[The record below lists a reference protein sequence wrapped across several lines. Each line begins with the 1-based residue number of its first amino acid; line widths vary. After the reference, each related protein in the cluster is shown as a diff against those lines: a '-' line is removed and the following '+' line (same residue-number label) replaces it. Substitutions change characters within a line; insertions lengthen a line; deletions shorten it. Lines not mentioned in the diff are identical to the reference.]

1 MEERAVATD
10 PVRQVRE
17 DETDS
22 PYDLNLRK
30 ALIRLAAAP
39 PSIDA
44 PYVTVSLDWRPE
56 GSQPHTRYARQVFA
70 EQMERILA
78 DYEPHTL
85 AHDSLTADVER
96 IAGWLDSQVDPSTHG
111 VFIVACLN
119 TNVFHALS
127 LNIPLETRVV
137 VGPTPALTML
147 GRLAE
152 DYASFAVIHADQH
165 DGYIEFFSQAT
176 RERGVSLKGS
186 VFPRLHQ
193 QGGFSQRRFQ
203 NRANEKVDAFARAIA
218 EEARKALEDS
228 PVEMIVLAGDEIMT
242 SALNDAMHQTLKER
256 VIGIVPVDIRAN
268 SDELLEAVLPL
279 VAEAE
284 RAQELDAVQRVN
296 DGQGP
301 GGHATAGAEDVLIA
315 LQSGQVMTLV
325 MNDDFHGPGWA
336 DYTMPVFGTGKPP
349 KKHPAGG
356 EVDQIVEVALEEEI
370 VRLAVQTG
378 ADIEIVHSSVPVETD
393 GDAPVRKADDD
404 FPRSEAAQA
413 LDQLGGVAAIL
424 RFALS
429 DEQSVADA

>member
-1 MEERAVATD
+1 MATD
-10 PVRQVRE
+10 PVRQIHE

-30 ALIRLAAAP
+30 ALVRLAAAP
-39 PSIDA
+39 PSTDA
-44 PYVTVSLDWRPE
+44 PYLTVSLDWRPE

-78 DYEPHTL
+78 GYEPHTL

-96 IAGWLDSQVDPSTHG
+96 IAGWLDSQVDPSAHG

-203 NRANEKVDAFARAIA
+203 NRASEKVDAFARAIA
-218 EEARKALEDS
+218 EEARKALEDT

-242 SALNDAMHQTLKER
+242 SALNDAMHQTLTER

-268 SDELLEAVLPL
+268 TDELLEAVLPL
-279 VAEAE
+279 VTEAE
-284 RAQELDAVQRVN
+284 RAQELDAVQRVS

-301 GGHATAGAEDVLIA
+301 GGHATAGAEDVLVA

-356 EVDQIVEVALEEEI
+356 EADQIVEVALEDEI

-378 ADIEIVHSSVPVETD
+378 ADIEIVRSSVPVETD

-404 FPRSEAAQA
+404 FPRSEAAQT

-424 RFALS
+424 RFTLS

>member
-1 MEERAVATD
+1 MEERDVATD
-10 PVRQVRE
+10 PVRQIHE

-30 ALIRLAAAP
+30 ALVRLAAAP
-39 PSIDA
+39 PSTDA
-44 PYVTVSLDWRPE
+44 PYLTVSLDWRPE

-70 EQMERILA
+70 EQMEQVIA
-78 DYEPHTL
+78 GYEPHTL
-85 AHDSLTADVER
+85 AYDSLTADIER
-96 IAGWLDSQVDPSTHG
+96 ISGWLDGQVDPSAHG

-165 DGYIEFFSQAT
+165 NGYIQFFSQGT
-176 RERGVSLKGS
+176 REHGVSLKGS
-186 VFPRLHQ
+186 VYPRNHQ
-193 QGGFSQRRFQ
+193 QGGFSQQRFQ
-203 NRANEKVDAFARAIA
+203 NRAGEKVDAFARAIA
-218 EEARKALEDS
+218 EEMRKAFDDH
-228 PVEMIVLAGDEIMT
+228 PVEMIVLAGDEIIT
-242 SALNDAMHQTLKER
+242 SALNDALHQTLKER
-256 VIGIVPVDIRAN
+256 VIGIARVDMHAN
-268 SDELLEAVLPL
+268 TDELLEAVLPM

-284 RAQELDAVQRVN
+284 RTQELEAVQRVN

-301 GGHATAGAEDVLIA
+301 GGHATAGAEDVLVA

-325 MNDDFHGPGWA
+325 MNDDFHGSGWA
-336 DYTMPVFGTGKPP
+336 DYTMPVYGVGTPP

-356 EVDQIVEVALEEEI
+356 EADQIVEVALEDEI

-378 ADIEIVHSSVPVETD
+378 ADIEIVHSSVPVDAD
-393 GDAPVRKADDD
+393 GDAPIRNSGDD

-424 RFALS
+424 RFALN

>member
-1 MEERAVATD
+1 MATD
-10 PVRQVRE
+10 PVRQIHR

-30 ALIRLAAAP
+30 ALTRIAAAP
-39 PSIDA
+39 PSVDA
-44 PYVTVSLDWRPE
+44 PYLTVSLDWRPE

-70 EQMERILA
+70 EQVEQILTN
-78 DYEPHTL
+78 YEPHTL
-85 AHDSLTADVER
+85 AHDSLTADIER
-96 IAGWLDSQVDPSTHG
+96 IAGWLDGQADPSAHG
-111 VFIVACLN
+111 IFIVACLN

-137 VGPTPALTML
+137 VGPTPALTTL

-165 DGYIEFFSQAT
+165 DGYIDFFSQAT
-176 RERGVSLKGS
+176 HERGVALRGS
-186 VFPRLHQ
+186 VFPRQHQ

-203 NRANEKVDAFARAIA
+203 NRANEKVEAFAQAIA
-218 EEARKALEDS
+218 EEARAAMEDN
-228 PVEMIVLAGDEIMT
+228 PVEFVVLVGDETMT
-242 SALNDAMHQTLKER
+242 SALNNALHDTIKDKVVGTARGDM
-256 VIGIVPVDIRAN
+256 RAN
-268 SDELLEAVLPL
+268 TDELLELVLPL

-284 RAQELDAVQRVN
+284 RKQEMDAVQRAN

-301 GGHATAGAEDVLIA
+301 GGHATAGAEDVLVA

-325 MNDDFHGPGWA
+325 MNDDFQGTGWA
-336 DYTMPVFGTGKPP
+336 DYTMPVYGVGSPP

-356 EVDQIVEVALEEEI
+356 ETDQIVEVVLEDEI

-378 ADIEIVHSSVPVETD
+378 ADIEIVHSSVPVETN
-393 GDAPVRKADDD
+393 GDAPIRKADDE
-404 FPRSEAAQA
+404 FPRSDAAQT

-424 RFALS
+424 RYTLS

>member
-1 MEERAVATD
+1 
-10 PVRQVRE
+10 
-17 DETDS
+17 
-22 PYDLNLRK
+22 LNLRK
-30 ALIRLAAAP
+30 ALVRLAAAP
-39 PSIDA
+39 PSTDA
-44 PYVTVSLDWRPE
+44 PYLTVSLDWRPE

-78 DYEPHTL
+78 GYEPHTL

-96 IAGWLDSQVDPSTHG
+96 IAGWLDSQVDPSAHG

-203 NRANEKVDAFARAIA
+203 NRTQEKVDAFARAIA
-218 EEARKALEDS
+218 EEARKALEET
-228 PVEMIVLAGDEIMT
+228 PVEMIVLAGEEIMT
-242 SALNDAMHQTLKER
+242 SALNDAMHQTLTER

-268 SDELLEAVLPL
+268 TDELLEAVLPL
-279 VAEAE
+279 VTEAE
-284 RAQELDAVQRVN
+284 RAQELDAVQRVS

-301 GGHATAGAEDVLIA
+301 GGHATAGAEDVLVA

-356 EVDQIVEVALEEEI
+356 EADQIVEVALEDEI

-378 ADIEIVHSSVPVETD
+378 SDIEIVRSSVPVETD

-404 FPRSEAAQA
+404 FPRSEAAQT

-424 RFALS
+424 RFTLS

>member
-1 MEERAVATD
+1 MATD
-10 PVRQVRE
+10 PVRQVHE

-22 PYDLNLRK
+22 PYDLNLKK
-30 ALIRLAAAP
+30 ALARLAAAP
-39 PSIDA
+39 PSPDA
-44 PYVTVSLDWRPE
+44 PYLTVSLDWRPE

-70 EQMERILA
+70 EQMEQIIA
-78 DYEPHTL
+78 NYEPHTL
-85 AHDSLTADVER
+85 AHDSLTADIER
-96 IAGWLDSQVDPSTHG
+96 ISGWLDGQVDPSAHG

-165 DGYIEFFSQAT
+165 EGHISFFSQAT
-176 RERGVSLKGS
+176 REHGVSLKGS
-186 VFPRLHQ
+186 VYPRNHQ

-203 NRANEKVDAFARAIA
+203 NRAGEKVDAFARAIA
-218 EEARKALEDS
+218 EETRKALEDH
-228 PVEMIVLAGDEIMT
+228 PVEMIVLAGDETMT
-242 SALNDAMHQTLKER
+242 SALNDALHQSIKER
-256 VIGIVPVDIRAN
+256 VIGIVPVDMRAN
-268 SDELLEAVLPL
+268 TDELLEAVLPL

-284 RAQELDAVQRVN
+284 RKHELEAVQRVN

-301 GGHATAGAEDVLIA
+301 GGHATTGAEDVLVA

-336 DYTMPVFGTGKPP
+336 DYTLPVYGAGKPP

-356 EVDQIVEVALEEEI
+356 EVDQIVEVALEDEI

-378 ADIEIVHSSVPVETD
+378 ADIEIVHSSVPIDTD
-393 GDAPVRKADDD
+393 GDAPIRKAGDD
-404 FPRSEAAQA
+404 FPRSEAAQT

>member
-1 MEERAVATD
+1 MEERDVATD

-30 ALIRLAAAP
+30 ALVRLAAAP
-39 PSIDA
+39 PSTDA
-44 PYVTVSLDWRPE
+44 PYLTVSLDWRPE

-70 EQMERILA
+70 EQMEQIIA

-85 AHDSLTADVER
+85 AHDSLTADIER
-96 IAGWLDSQVDPSTHG
+96 ISGWLDGQVNPSAHG

-119 TNVFHALS
+119 TNVFQALS

-137 VGPTPALTML
+137 VGPTPALTIL

-165 DGYIEFFSQAT
+165 NGSIEFFSQAT

-186 VFPRLHQ
+186 VYPRNHQ
-193 QGGFSQRRFQ
+193 QGGFSQQRFQ
-203 NRANEKVDAFARAIA
+203 NRAEEKVDAFARAIA
-218 EEARKALEDS
+218 EEARKALEDN
-228 PVEMIVLAGDEIMT
+228 PVDMIVLAGDETMT
-242 SALNDAMHQTLKER
+242 SALNDALHQTLQER
-256 VIGIVPVDIRAN
+256 VIGIAPVDMRAN
-268 SDELLEAVLPL
+268 TDELLEAVLPL
-279 VAEAE
+279 IAEAE
-284 RAQELDAVQRVN
+284 RTQEIEAVQRVN

-301 GGHATAGAEDVLIA
+301 GGHATAGAEDVLVA

-336 DYTMPVFGTGKPP
+336 DYTLPVYGVGTPP
-349 KKHPAGG
+349 KNHPAGG
-356 EVDQIVEVALEEEI
+356 EADQIVEVALEDEI

-393 GDAPVRKADDD
+393 GDAPIRKSDDD
-404 FPRSEAAQA
+404 FPRSEAAQT

-429 DEQSVADA
+429 DEQSVAEA